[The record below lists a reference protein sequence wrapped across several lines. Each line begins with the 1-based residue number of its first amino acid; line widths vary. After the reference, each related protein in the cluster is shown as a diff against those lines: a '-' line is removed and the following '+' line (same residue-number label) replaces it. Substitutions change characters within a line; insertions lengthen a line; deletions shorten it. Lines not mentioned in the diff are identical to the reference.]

1 MADFWRASGY
11 HLLRR
16 NHDGWLSVTDSYLGA
31 YFNRPEMRPVAESCD
46 VERALHAALL
56 ENPRL
61 AVAEARI
68 AEFADADARDNWRVV
83 LDFRDRMV
91 AAGTV
96 EACSITLFRSAAVSV
111 PPLFID
117 QMAHVILRNIL
128 DGSED
133 PLRARAAELLFRTQK
148 VSQPDGAT
156 MMADEETV
164 ALHAETGG
172 FGDLG
177 RLLAEAEVPTKSIE
191 LDVLSDANAAIYWAR
206 SERHDTVLDLSF
218 GRSGLDALCRTLEA
232 WIRHFLAVEV
242 SIQPV
247 AHIRDE
253 SWVWHIGLDAEG
265 SAILNDLYDGKELD
279 EERLRRLLTLFRL
292 TFRDAAE
299 MRADIA
305 GRPVYLAMAMDGDN
319 VVRLKPQNLLVNL
332 PIAASA

>member
-16 NHDGWLSVTDSYLGA
+16 NGEGWLTVTDPYLCA

-46 VERALHAALL
+46 VERAAHAALL
-56 ENPRL
+56 ENPRM
-61 AVAEARI
+61 AVAEARLD
-68 AEFADADARDNWRVV
+68 EFADADARDNWRVV
-83 LDFRDRMV
+83 LEFRDRLV

-96 EACSITLFRSAAVSV
+96 EACYIAQFRSAAVSI

-128 DGSED
+128 NGCED

-172 FGDLG
+172 FVDLG
-177 RLLAEAEVPTKSIE
+177 RLLAEAEAPTKSIE
-191 LDVLSDANAAIYWAR
+191 LDVLSDANSAIYWAR
-206 SERHDTVLDLSF
+206 SERHDTVLDVSF
-218 GRSGLDALCRTLEA
+218 GRSGLDALCRVLES

-242 SIQPV
+242 SIQPQDQ
-247 AHIRDE
+247 IRDE
-253 SWVWHIGLDAEG
+253 SWVWHIGLDVEG
-265 SAILNDLYDGKELD
+265 SAILNDLYDGNELGED
-279 EERLRRLLTLFRL
+279 RLRRLLTLFRL

-305 GRPVYLAMAMDGDN
+305 GRAVYLAMAMDGDN

-332 PIAASA
+332 PIATSA

>member
-1 MADFWRASGY
+1 M
-11 HLLRR
+11 
-16 NHDGWLSVTDSYLGA
+16 
-31 YFNRPEMRPVAESCD
+31 E
-46 VERALHAALL
+46 
-56 ENPRL
+56 
-61 AVAEARI
+61 VAEARL

-83 LDFRDRMV
+83 LDFRDRLV
-91 AAGTV
+91 EAGTV
-96 EACSITLFRSAAVSV
+96 EACYIGLFRSTAISI

-128 DGSED
+128 DGCED
-133 PLRARAAELLFRTQK
+133 PLRARAAELLFRSQK
-148 VSQPDGAT
+148 VSQPDGAI

-191 LDVLSDANAAIYWAR
+191 LDVLSDANSAIYWAR
-206 SERHDTVLDLSF
+206 SEKYDTVLDVSF
-218 GRSGLDALCRTLEA
+218 ARSGLDALCRTLEA
-232 WIRHFLAVEV
+232 WIRHFLSVEV

-265 SAILNDLYDGKELD
+265 SAILNDLYDGNELD
-279 EERLRRLLTLFRL
+279 EDRLRRLLTLFRL